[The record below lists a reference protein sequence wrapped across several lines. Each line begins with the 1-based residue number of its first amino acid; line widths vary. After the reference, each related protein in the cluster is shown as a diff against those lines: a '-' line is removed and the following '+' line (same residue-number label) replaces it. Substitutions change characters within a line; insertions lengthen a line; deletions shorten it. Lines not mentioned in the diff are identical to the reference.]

1 MPDSSRARIPIP
13 RALLNHFVG
22 RALAGRDTPI
32 RALDI
37 RPRDGDQF
45 EAVVTVTWPFVP
57 PLTVSFAIEQQPRFP
72 DLPILVLRWSFMG
85 AVGALASRL
94 TSSLHLPDG
103 VRLDG
108 DRLLLNIPLLAA
120 QSPAG
125 SMLGYV
131 KLLELHTGDGQ
142 MIIDAEL
149 AMPG

>member
-1 MPDSSRARIPIP
+1 MPDPSRARIPIP
-13 RALLNHFVG
+13 RALVNHFVG

-45 EAVVTVTWPFVP
+45 EAIVTVTWPFVP

-72 DLPILVLRWSFMG
+72 ESPILVLRWSFLG

-94 TSSLHLPDG
+94 TSSLRLPDG

-149 AMPG
+149 ALPG